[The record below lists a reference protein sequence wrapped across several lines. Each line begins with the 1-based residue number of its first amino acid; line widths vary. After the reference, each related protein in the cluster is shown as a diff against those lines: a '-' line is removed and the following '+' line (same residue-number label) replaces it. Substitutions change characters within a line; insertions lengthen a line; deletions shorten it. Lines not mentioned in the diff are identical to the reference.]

1 MPAPFDGRRIDSS
14 ISPFGHHASN
24 GGIQMKKVNAMGLL
38 RLLGHHA
45 INLASLAISSQGC
58 DGSRTVSYGAL

>member
-1 MPAPFDGRRIDSS
+1 
-14 ISPFGHHASN
+14 
-24 GGIQMKKVNAMGLL
+24 MKKVNAMGLL
-38 RLLGHHA
+38 TLFGHHG